1 MSIICVVYV
10 PEGIVMAAESRLTNT
25 KPSGNVL
32 RKTETIYTLTDN
44 AQKIVLLNKVT
55 VGISFC
61 GAAILDGKTVADYLR
76 IFEIEKITEE
86 DTVKD
91 VAEKLYAY
99 VKQHVNNINFFICGY
114 HNDEPYVYDITT
126 NGLNRSNYINDIKV
140 VRYATSWQGQQEA
153 IGRLLNSQPSTPL
166 NFQLMPLK
174 DAIDFSEFLIDLT
187 IKYERF
193 KDDIQ
198 TCGGDIDIL
207 VLTKDSGFW
216 HKHKIYK

>member
-1 MSIICVVYV
+1 MSIMCAVYV
-10 PEGIVMAAESRLTNT
+10 PEGIVMAADSRLTNT
-25 KPSGNVL
+25 KPSGNDSL
-32 RKTETIYTLTDN
+32 KTETVYTFSDN
-44 AQKIVLLNKVT
+44 AQKIVLLNKVK

-76 IFEIEKITEE
+76 IFEIEIVSEN

-91 VAEKLYAY
+91 VSEKLYNFA
-99 VKQHVNNINFFICGY
+99 NNYTNHTNFFVGGY
-114 HNDEPYVYDITT
+114 NQDEPCFYEINS
-126 NGLNRSNYINDIKV
+126 NGYNRLNYSQETRDVIYGAGWN
-140 VRYATSWQGQQEA
+140 GQQDA
-153 IGRLLNSQPSTPL
+153 ITRLINGTPPTII